1 MKEITSESRS
11 TSSAP
16 AVFLSA
22 LSERFASRG
31 LAKSVLLDAEA
42 QIAAE
47 EKTRELAPDSYRLS
61 LFSEETVRAVYRK
74 GKDVMSGEDLL
85 RYVEECKELRR
96 RGKDFA
102 DCPSIYETASAEAL
116 EPTLPKPRAGDA
128 LRAIPK
134 KISALPAATLN
145 TVKKRFPLWI
155 DFRAADTSKETRKF
169 PLSAFA
175 AIAAI
180 AVSMMLIVASALM
193 VTGAETEISRLNSE
207 ISTLN
212 TEVRDLESKLE
223 SNTDL
228 MELRRIAVEEY
239 GMVEEDYVKMEYLSL
254 DSKEAIEVFERD
266 RNRELG
272 LSAILSAIG
281 WKK

>member
-1 MKEITSESRS
+1 MKVETSESRCL
-11 TSSAP
+11 SSMPEAC
-16 AVFLSA
+16 LSA

-47 EKTRELAPDSYRLS
+47 EKTREIAPCSYRLS
-61 LFSEETVRAVYRK
+61 LFSEVTVRSTYRR
-74 GKDVMSGEDLL
+74 GKDTMSGDDLL
-85 RYVEECKELRR
+85 RYVEECRSIRR
-96 RGKDFA
+96 AEKDFSEF
-102 DCPSIYETASAEAL
+102 PSVYESASAEGL
-116 EPTLPKPRAGDA
+116 EPAVPKARVPAAFRDV
-128 LRAIPK
+128 PK
-134 KISALPAATLN
+134 KLSELPV
-145 TVKKRFPLWI
+145 TVAKSVKRRFPLWF
-155 DFRAADTSKETRKF
+155 DLRPADTSGETRKMPF
-169 PLSAFA
+169 SAFA
-175 AIAAI
+175 AIAAL

-223 SNTDL
+223 SKTDL
-228 MELRRIAVEEY
+228 MEIRRIAVEEY
-239 GMVEEDYVKMEYLSL
+239 GMVEEKYVQMEYLSL
-254 DSKEAIEVFERD
+254 DSAEEIEAFERD
-266 RNRELG
+266 RNKELG